1 MSECSCNI
9 ALPPRLLR
17 GVTRTVRV
25 TVVDK
30 NNNPVDLT
38 VARNV
43 VVTVSLDGAGRSEAY
58 VPGISIQGDDNNV
71 VEFAWYADVQRRCGR
86 YTIDINA
93 DFGNRNQSRVDFHRE
108 FGVELVEH
116 SCDVSHDPQ
125 DAMEVDDDLDLE
137 GTLEVTTDGMSAF
150 DQWRTSPE
158 SEGYPPT
165 EEGFFAW
172 MRQPATDA
180 AADVEAGEAARNA
193 AEAQRVAA
201 EQAREAQAASDHSRA
216 ASDHTTAA
224 SDHSLAASD
233 HVTAGQDHTQAVS
246 DHDTAAADH
255 TTAGS
260 DHTKAVTDHTTAASD
275 HTVAVSD
282 HEAAAADHS
291 RAATD
296 HNNAA
301 SDHTQAGQ
309 DHTVAVGDHT
319 TAGEDHTRA
328 GQDHSLAASDHSTAE
343 GDHTRAAADHTAAAE
358 DHSRAASDHTT
369 AGQDHTQAGQDHTTA
384 GTDHTR
390 AESDHSRAESDHAR
404 AEADHEAMQNV
415 VPTPTAADKDKVLTV
430 TDEQGTLGW
439 EEPAGGDVD
448 QTYDA
453 TSQNAQSGVAMAG
466 ALAGKQDS
474 IADLSNIREGAAAG
488 ATALQSETDPTVPA
502 WAKAQSK
509 PTYNYGEIQ
518 NTPDLSQFITKS
530 VNDLTNYYLKS
541 ETYTKAEVQSLI
553 SAIRQFTYEVVSTLP
568 TATADTMHK
577 IYLVPSAD
585 PQQQNVKDE
594 FITIESSGSY
604 SWEQIGSTAVD
615 LSGYVT
621 TTALNTALSA
631 YTTTANLTTL
641 LAGKQDVIS
650 DLATIRSGADAG
662 ATAYQKPSSG
672 ILKTDLEKAVQDSL
686 ALADSALQSYTETD
700 PTVPSWAKQPTKPS
714 YSYSEISGTPN
725 LATVAT
731 SGSYNDLSDKP
742 TIPTALSQLSDDST
756 HRLVTDTE
764 KNTWNGKQNALT
776 FDSTPTAN
784 STNPVTS
791 GGVKAYVDGAIP
803 TVPTISTDIATDKA
817 STTKTASPSAVYNEV
832 HPAFGSSQ
840 PAGGMLPNVL
850 YKLGTLTG
858 NVTISFAA
866 ASDATIEN
874 EYKFTFTAGA
884 ALEIAW
890 PVAITDWAGNCVE
903 NGTPV
908 ITGGNYYL
916 VSVEDGI
923 ALIAEVEA

>member
-30 NNNPVDLT
+30 NDNPVDLT

-43 VVTVSLDGAGRSEAY
+43 VVTVALDGAGRSEAY

-172 MRQPATDA
+172 IRQPATDA

-201 EQAREAQAASDHSRA
+201 ERAREAQAASDHSRA

-233 HVTAGQDHTQAVS
+233 HVTAGLDHTQAVS

-369 AGQDHTQAGQDHTTA
+369 AGQDHAQAGQDHTTA

-390 AESDHSRAESDHAR
+390 AESDHSRAESDHTR
-404 AEADHEAMQNV
+404 AEQDHEAMQNV
-415 VPTPTAADKDKVLTV
+415 VPTPSPSDEGKVLTV
-430 TDEQGTLGW
+430 TDDDGTLGW
-439 EEPAGGDVD
+439 EDPAGGDVD
-448 QTYDA
+448 QTYDP

-466 ALAGKQDS
+466 ALS
-474 IADLSNIREGAAAG
+474 
-488 ATALQSETDPTVPA
+488 
-502 WAKAQSK
+502 
-509 PTYNYGEIQ
+509 
-518 NTPDLSQFITKS
+518 
-530 VNDLTNYYLKS
+530 
-541 ETYTKAEVQSLI
+541 
-553 SAIRQFTYEVVSTLP
+553 
-568 TATADTMHK
+568 
-577 IYLVPSAD
+577 
-585 PQQQNVKDE
+585 
-594 FITIESSGSY
+594 
-604 SWEQIGSTAVD
+604 
-615 LSGYVT
+615 
-621 TTALNTALSA
+621 
-631 YTTTANLTTL
+631 
-641 LAGKQDVIS
+641 
-650 DLATIRSGADAG
+650 
-662 ATAYQKPSSG
+662 
-672 ILKTDLEKAVQDSL
+672 
-686 ALADSALQSYTETD
+686 
-700 PTVPSWAKQPTKPS
+700 
-714 YSYSEISGTPN
+714 
-725 LATVAT
+725 
-731 SGSYNDLSDKP
+731 
-742 TIPTALSQLSDDST
+742 
-756 HRLVTDTE
+756 
-764 KNTWNGKQNALT
+764 GKQNALT
-776 FDSTPTAN
+776 FDSTPTEN